1 MAEDTQEDTNQEQK
15 FLLQY
20 IIKNHDFILQNDTIG
35 QFLKMNKNSIELDIS
50 EAADVYSQKDI
61 FDNTYKVVNEEL
73 NEISNIKG
81 FINRLLECKLCLLI
95 CKNLGETE
103 SVERIFSGYELQT
116 AEIGCRGYFQRI
128 LLSKLSFRFS

>member
-1 MAEDTQEDTNQEQK
+1 
-15 FLLQY
+15 
-20 IIKNHDFILQNDTIG
+20 
-35 QFLKMNKNSIELDIS
+35 MNKNSIELDIS

-103 SVERIFSGYELQT
+103 SVERIFLDMNFKLQKLDVEDIFKGYCFQNYRSGFHDELKKW
-116 AEIGCRGYFQRI
+116 RI
-128 LLSKLSFRFS
+128 DNNRVETDNR